1 MKESPMGEVEEGEE
15 VEEAAAPLDC
25 ELLDKL
31 SKYEDFKAV
40 DVED

>member
-1 MKESPMGEVEEGEE
+1 MEEVEEGEE
-15 VEEAAAPLDC
+15 VEASAPLDC

-31 SKYEDFKAV
+31 SKYEDCKAV

>member
-1 MKESPMGEVEEGEE
+1 MDDVGEE
-15 VEEAAAPLDC
+15 VEAAAAAAAPLDC

-31 SKYEDFKAV
+31 SKYEDCKAV